1 MSWFLIAILGY
12 FFLAVTF
19 VLDKYIL
26 TNSVKKPVVYT
37 FYSTIIMFAA
47 FLAWPFG
54 VGFLQGI
61 DWLWGVVSGLGIG
74 FGLWTLFIAVDKGE
88 TSHISPFQ
96 GAIVTISS
104 YLISSAFLG
113 ETLSNLQFVGVGL
126 LVFASFLLSF
136 EKSRKH
142 DGFHAGF
149 LWAILS
155 GIFFAISHVSAKYLY
170 DVYPF
175 LTGFV
180 WTRGTA
186 GLVGL
191 LALFYPSVR
200 QSLSGN
206 SSEKEQKTK
215 QDLSKKYAVPVIIS
229 NKVMAILA
237 VVLIQYATSLGK
249 VSLVRALSGLQFVIM
264 FFLVYLLTKLKPS
277 FFKEYF
283 TKREILVQVF
293 ALVLVVIGSALFVI

>member
-186 GLVGL
+186 GLVGFWL
-191 LALFYPSVR
+191 
-200 QSLSGN
+200 
-206 SSEKEQKTK
+206 
-215 QDLSKKYAVPVIIS
+215 
-229 NKVMAILA
+229 
-237 VVLIQYATSLGK
+237 
-249 VSLVRALSGLQFVIM
+249 
-264 FFLVYLLTKLKPS
+264 
-277 FFKEYF
+277 YF
-283 TKREILVQVF
+283 IR
-293 ALVLVVIGSALFVI
+293 LFVNLCLGTVQKKNKKQNKIYQKNMQFLLLSRTRLWLYWQ